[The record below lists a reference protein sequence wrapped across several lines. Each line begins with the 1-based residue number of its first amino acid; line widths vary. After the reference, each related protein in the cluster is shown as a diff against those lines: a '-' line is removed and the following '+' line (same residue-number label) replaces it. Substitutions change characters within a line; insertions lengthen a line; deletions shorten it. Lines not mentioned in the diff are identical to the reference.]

1 MALTAISPL
10 DGRYTAQVQSLAPYF
25 SEEALIH
32 YRVCIELT
40 WLVTLSERPE
50 LPHVRP
56 LTPPERQLLAT
67 WVTTFDNEQAQRVK
81 AIEATIGHDVK
92 AVEYYL
98 KERFQDTTLEDVR
111 EWVHFCCTS
120 EDISN
125 LAYALMLRDGLR
137 HGWLPLAQQLVQTVA
152 TLAREHSTTPLL
164 TRTHGQP
171 ASPSTIG
178 KELAVFVYRWQRQ
191 LQHLAHATYL
201 GKCNGA
207 VGSYNA
213 HSVAYPEAPWEEIS
227 RHFVE
232 SLGLTWNP
240 LTTQIEPHDYMA
252 ELFHI
257 LLLFHTITIDFAR
270 DMWSYISLGY
280 FRQAVHSHE
289 VGSSTM
295 PHKVNPIHFENA
307 EANLGLSNAMLH
319 HLATTLPTS
328 RLQRDL
334 TDSSTLRNIGSA
346 FGYAVVALHAL
357 LHGLSQVAVDPET
370 LAADLDTC
378 WEVLAE
384 AVQTV
389 MRKHGCAQPY
399 EQLKALTRGHAIT
412 REEMHA
418 FIRSLELPTDEKAR
432 LLQLTPATYTGR
444 ASHLVRYMGLS
455 SSAATESLMS
465 QRLPRSLRYSLLSPG
480 RTPEDTGNS

>member
-1 MALTAISPL
+1 MALTSISPL
-10 DGRYTAQVQSLAPYF
+10 DGRYAAQVQSLAPYF
-25 SEEALIH
+25 SEEALIY
-32 YRVCIELT
+32 YRIRVELA
-40 WLVTLSERPE
+40 WLVTLSEQPE
-50 LPHVRP
+50 LPHIRA
-56 LTPPERQLLAT
+56 LTSGERQLLAT
-67 WVTTFDNEQAQRVK
+67 WVTTFDSEQAQQVK

-98 KERFQDTTLEDVR
+98 KERCQGTTLEDMR

-120 EDISN
+120 EDITN
-125 LAYALMLRDGLR
+125 LAYALILKEGLR
-137 HGWLPLAQQLVQTVA
+137 HSWLPRAQHLIQAVA
-152 TLAREHSTTPLL
+152 TLAAAHSATAML

-171 ASPSTIG
+171 ASPSTLG

-191 LQHLAHATYL
+191 LQHLAHTTYL

-213 HSVAYPEAPWEEIS
+213 HTVAYPEAPWEEIS

-232 SLGLTWNP
+232 GLGLTWNP
-240 LTTQIEPHDYMA
+240 LTTQVEAHDYMA

-257 LLLFHTITIDFAR
+257 LLRFHTITIDFAR

-280 FRQAVHSHE
+280 FRQAAHRHE

-307 EANLGLSNAMLH
+307 EANLGLSNALLH

-357 LHGLSQVAVDPET
+357 LHGLTQVAVDPDA
-370 LAADLDTC
+370 LAADLDTS

-412 REEMHA
+412 REELHA
-418 FIRSLELPTDEKAR
+418 FIRSLELPAEAQTR
-432 LLQLTPATYTGR
+432 LLRLTPATYTGR
-444 ASHLVRYMGLS
+444 AGQLVRYMGAVS
-455 SSAATESLMS
+455 
-465 QRLPRSLRYSLLSPG
+465 
-480 RTPEDTGNS
+480 

>member
-1 MALTAISPL
+1 MALTSISPL
-10 DGRYTAQVQSLAPYF
+10 DGRYAAQVQSLAPYF

-32 YRVCIELT
+32 YRVRIELA
-40 WLVTLSERPE
+40 WFVTLSERPE
-50 LPHVRP
+50 LPQIRS
-56 LTPPERQLLAT
+56 LTPSELQLVEI
-67 WVTTFDNEQAQRVK
+67 WGTTFDSTQAQRVK

-98 KERFQDTTLEDVR
+98 KERCQGTTLEDMR
-111 EWVHFCCTS
+111 EWIHFCCTS
-120 EDISN
+120 EDITN
-125 LAYALMLRDGLR
+125 LAYALMLREGLH
-137 HGWLPLAQQLVQTVA
+137 HGWLSLAEQLVHTVA
-152 TLAREHSTTPLL
+152 TLAREHSATPLL

-171 ASPSTIG
+171 ASPSTLG

-191 LQHLAHATYL
+191 LQHLAHTAYL

-213 HSVAYPEAPWEEIS
+213 HSVAYPAAPWEEIA
-227 RHFVE
+227 RNFVE

-257 LLLFHTITIDFAR
+257 LLRFHTITIDFAR

-280 FRQAVHSHE
+280 FRQTAHSHE

-307 EANLGLSNAMLH
+307 EANLGLSNALLH

-357 LHGLSQVAVDPET
+357 LHGLTQVAVDPQA

-399 EQLKALTRGHAIT
+399 EQLKALTRGHAIR

-418 FIRSLELPTDEKAR
+418 FIRSLDLPEDEKAR
-432 LLQLTPATYTGR
+432 LLQLTPTTYTGR
-444 ASHLVRYMGLS
+444 ASQLVRYMGTVS
-455 SSAATESLMS
+455 C
-465 QRLPRSLRYSLLSPG
+465 RSDRSLLSSKNTACGVLHRSAQAPL
-480 RTPEDTGNS
+480 RA

>member
-1 MALTAISPL
+1 MTLTAISPL
-10 DGRYTAQVQSLAPYF
+10 DGRYAVQVQSLVPYF
-25 SEEALIH
+25 SEEALIR
-32 YRVCIELT
+32 YRMRVELA
-40 WLVTLSERPE
+40 WLVALSERPE
-50 LPHVRP
+50 LPHIRP
-56 LTPPERQLLAT
+56 LTPAERQLLAT
-67 WVTTFDNEQAQRVK
+67 WVTTFDSEQAQRVK

-98 KERFQDTTLEDVR
+98 KERCQGTTLEDMR
-111 EWVHFCCTS
+111 EWLHFCCTS
-120 EDISN
+120 EDITN
-125 LAYALMLRDGLR
+125 LAYALMLKEGLH
-137 HGWLPLAQQLVQTVA
+137 HGWLPLARQLVHTIA
-152 TLAREHSTTPLL
+152 TLAREHRATPLL
-164 TRTHGQP
+164 SHTHGQP

-191 LQHLAHATYL
+191 LQPLAHAAFL

-213 HSVAYPEAPWEEIS
+213 HTVAYPEAPWEEIA
-227 RHFVE
+227 RRFVE
-232 SLGLTWNP
+232 SFGLTWNP
-240 LTTQIEPHDYMA
+240 LSTQIESHDYMA
-252 ELFHI
+252 ELFHM
-257 LLLFHTITIDFAR
+257 LLRFHTIAIDFAR

-280 FRQAVHSHE
+280 FRQAAHSHA

-307 EANLGLSNAMLH
+307 EANLSLSNTLLH
-319 HLATTLPTS
+319 HLTTTLPTS

-357 LHGLSQVAVDPET
+357 LHGLTQVAVDPET
-370 LAADLDTC
+370 LAADLDTR

-399 EQLKALTRGHAIT
+399 ERLKALTRGHAMT

-418 FIRSLELPTDEKAR
+418 FIRSLDLPADEQER
-432 LLQLTPATYTGR
+432 LLQLTPATYIGR
-444 ASHLVRYMGLS
+444 ASQLVRHIGAVPFCS
-455 SSAATESLMS
+455 
-465 QRLPRSLRYSLLSPG
+465 
-480 RTPEDTGNS
+480 D

>member
-1 MALTAISPL
+1 MGAFLLYLRRHLKFGVRS
-10 DGRYTAQVQSLAPYF
+10 DAPRWP
-25 SEEALIH
+25 AP
-32 YRVCIELT
+32 
-40 WLVTLSERPE
+40 WLVAARPTT
-50 LPHVRP
+50 RP
-56 LTPPERQLLAT
+56 
-67 WVTTFDNEQAQRVK
+67 DCGHSGQR
-81 AIEATIGHDVK
+81 T
-92 AVEYYL
+92 
-98 KERFQDTTLEDVR
+98 Q
-111 EWVHFCCTS
+111 C
-120 EDISN
+120 
-125 LAYALMLRDGLR
+125 
-137 HGWLPLAQQLVQTVA
+137 
-152 TLAREHSTTPLL
+152 TPLL

-178 KELAVFVYRWQRQ
+178 KELAVFVYRWRRQ

-257 LLLFHTITIDFAR
+257 LLRFHTITIDFAR

>member
-1 MALTAISPL
+1 MALTSISPL
-10 DGRYTAQVQSLAPYF
+10 DGRYAAQVQSLALYF

-32 YRVCIELT
+32 YRVQVELA
-40 WLVTLSERPE
+40 WLVTLSEQPE

-56 LTPPERQLLAT
+56 LASSERQLLQT
-67 WVTTFDNEQAQRVK
+67 WITTFDTAQAQRVK
-81 AIEATIGHDVK
+81 ALEATIGHDVK

-98 KERFQDTTLEDVR
+98 KERLQGTTLDDLR

-120 EDISN
+120 EDITN
-125 LAYALMLRDGLR
+125 LAYALMLKDGLH

-152 TLAREHSTTPLL
+152 TLAEAHGATPLL

-191 LQHLAHATYL
+191 LHHLAHATYL

-213 HSVAYPEAPWEEIS
+213 HNVAYPEAHWEEIS

-232 SLGLTWNP
+232 NLGLTWNP

-257 LLLFHTITIDFAR
+257 LLRFHTITIDFAR

-280 FRQAVHSHE
+280 FRQAAHSHE

-307 EANLGLSNAMLH
+307 EANLGLSNTLLH
-319 HLATTLPTS
+319 HLATTLLTS
-328 RLQRDL
+328 RMQRDL

-346 FGYAVVALHAL
+346 LGYAVVALHAL
-357 LHGLSQVAVDPET
+357 LHGLTQVTVDTET
-370 LAADLDTC
+370 LYADLDTC

-389 MRKHGCAQPY
+389 MRKHGYAQPY

-412 REEMHA
+412 QEELHA
-418 FIRSLELPTDEKAR
+418 FIRSLDLPEDEKAR
-432 LLQLTPATYTGR
+432 LLRLTPATYTGR
-444 ASHLVRYMGLS
+444 ASHLVQYMGAVS
-455 SSAATESLMS
+455 S
-465 QRLPRSLRYSLLSPG
+465 
-480 RTPEDTGNS
+480 

>member
-1 MALTAISPL
+1 MALASISPL
-10 DGRYTAQVQSLAPYF
+10 DGRYAPQVQSLAPYF

-32 YRVCIELT
+32 YRVRVELA
-40 WLVTLSERPE
+40 WFVTLSEQLE
-50 LPHVRP
+50 LPHIRP
-56 LTPPERQLLAT
+56 LTPSERQLVER
-67 WVTTFDNEQAQRVK
+67 WVTTFDSEQAQRVK
-81 AIEATIGHDVK
+81 AIEATIGHDAK

-98 KERFQDTTLEDVR
+98 KERFQGTTLEDMR

-120 EDISN
+120 EDITN
-125 LAYALMLRDGLR
+125 LAYALMLREGLH
-137 HGWLPLAQQLVQTVA
+137 HGWFPLAQQLVQTVA
-152 TLAREHSTTPLL
+152 TLAKEHSATALL

-191 LQHLAHATYL
+191 LQHLTHAAYL

-213 HSVAYPEAPWEEIS
+213 HTVAYFEAPWEEIS

-257 LLLFHTITIDFAR
+257 LLRFHTITIDFAR
-270 DMWSYISLGY
+270 DMWLYISLGY
-280 FRQAVHSHE
+280 FRQAAHSHE

-307 EANLGLSNAMLH
+307 EANLGLSNALLH
-319 HLATTLPTS
+319 HLATALPAS

-346 FGYAVVALHAL
+346 FGHAVVALHAL
-357 LHGLSQVAVDPET
+357 LHGLTQVAVDRET

-418 FIRSLELPTDEKAR
+418 FIRSLDLPADEQER
-432 LLQLTPATYTGR
+432 LLRLTPATYTGR
-444 ASHLVRYMGLS
+444 ASQLVQHIGAMPS
-455 SSAATESLMS
+455 CSDWSLPS
-465 QRLPRSLRYSLLSPG
+465 
-480 RTPEDTGNS
+480 

>member
-1 MALTAISPL
+1 MYRSALRSRKQLARVVCGLCATAAEGERMALTAISPL
-10 DGRYTAQVQSLAPYF
+10 DGRYATQVQSLASYF

-32 YRVCIELT
+32 YRVRVELA
-40 WLVTLSERPE
+40 WLVTLSEQPE
-50 LPHVRP
+50 LPHIRS
-56 LTPPERQLLAT
+56 LTPTEQQLLAT
-67 WVTTFDNEQAQRVK
+67 WVTTFDSEQAQGVK
-81 AIEATIGHDVK
+81 AVEVTIGHDVK

-98 KERFQDTTLEDVR
+98 KERFQGTTLEDMR

-120 EDISN
+120 EDITN
-125 LAYALMLRDGLR
+125 LAYALMLKEGLR
-137 HGWLPLAQQLVQTVA
+137 HGWLPLVEQLVQTVA
-152 TLAREHSTTPLL
+152 TLATEHSATPLL
-164 TRTHGQP
+164 SRTHGQP

-178 KELAVFVYRWQRQ
+178 KELAVFVYRWQWQ
-191 LQHLAHATYL
+191 LQHLTYAAYL

-213 HSVAYPEAPWEEIS
+213 HSVAYPEAPWEEIAC
-227 RHFVE
+227 RFVE

-252 ELFHI
+252 ELFHS
-257 LLLFHTITIDFAR
+257 LLRFHTITIDFAR

-280 FRQAVHSHE
+280 FRQAAHSHE

-295 PHKVNPIHFENA
+295 PHKVNPIRFENA
-307 EANLGLSNAMLH
+307 EANFGLSNALLH

-357 LHGLSQVAVDPET
+357 LHGLTQVAVDREA

-412 REEMHA
+412 REELHA
-418 FIRSLELPTDEKAR
+418 FIRCLDLPEDEQAR
-432 LLQLTPATYTGR
+432 LLRLTPATYTGR
-444 ASHLVRYMGLS
+444 ASQLVS
-455 SSAATESLMS
+455 T
-465 QRLPRSLRYSLLSPG
+465 
-480 RTPEDTGNS
+480 

>member
-1 MALTAISPL
+1 MALTSISPL
-10 DGRYTAQVQSLAPYF
+10 DGRYAAQVQSLAPYF
-25 SEEALIH
+25 SEEALIS
-32 YRVCIELT
+32 YRVRVELA
-40 WLVTLSERPE
+40 WLVLLSERPE
-50 LPHVRP
+50 LPHIRP
-56 LTPPERQLLAT
+56 LAPGERQLVEM
-67 WVTTFDNEQAQRVK
+67 WVTTFGSAQAQRVK

-98 KERFQDTTLEDVR
+98 KERCQGTTLEDMC

-120 EDISN
+120 EDMTN
-125 LAYALMLRDGLR
+125 LAYALMLKEGL
-137 HGWLPLAQQLVQTVA
+137 HHSWLPLAQQLVQTVA
-152 TLAREHSTTPLL
+152 TLATEHSATPLL

-232 SLGLTWNP
+232 SFGLTWNP
-240 LTTQIEPHDYMA
+240 LTTQIEAHDYMA

-257 LLLFHTITIDFAR
+257 LLRFHTITIDFAR

-280 FRQAVHSHE
+280 FRQVAHTHE

-307 EANLGLSNAMLH
+307 EANLGLSNALLH

-334 TDSSTLRNIGSA
+334 TDSSTLRNIGST

-357 LHGLSQVAVDPET
+357 LHGLTQVAVDPEA

-399 EQLKALTRGHAIT
+399 EQLKALTRGHALA
-412 REEMHA
+412 RQELHA
-418 FIRSLELPTDEKAR
+418 FIRSLDLPEDEQAR
-432 LLQLTPATYTGR
+432 LLRLTPATYTGR
-444 ASHLVRYMGLS
+444 ASQLVLYMGVH
-455 SSAATESLMS
+455 ARDSLALHAPAPS
-465 QRLPRSLRYSLLSPG
+465 QDLLG
-480 RTPEDTGNS
+480 ELF

>member
-1 MALTAISPL
+1 MALTSISPL
-10 DGRYTAQVQSLAPYF
+10 DGRYAAQTQLLASYF
-25 SEEALIH
+25 SEEALIR
-32 YRVCIELT
+32 YRVQVELA
-40 WLVTLSERPE
+40 WLKTLSEQPA
-50 LPHVRP
+50 LPHVRS
-56 LTPPERQLLAT
+56 LTPPERELLET
-67 WVTTFDNEQAQRVK
+67 WVTTFDSEQAQRVK
-81 AIEATIGHDVK
+81 AVEATIGHDVK

-98 KERFQDTTLEDVR
+98 KERLQGTTLEDMR

-120 EDISN
+120 EDITN
-125 LAYALMLRDGLR
+125 LAYALMLRDGLQ

-152 TLAREHSTTPLL
+152 TLARAHSATPLL

-171 ASPSTIG
+171 ASPSTVG

-213 HSVAYPEAPWEEIS
+213 HSVAYPKAPWEEIS

-232 SLGLTWNP
+232 HLGLTWNP

-257 LLLFHTITIDFAR
+257 LLRFHTITIDFAR

-280 FRQAVHSHE
+280 FRQAAHSHE

-307 EANLGLSNAMLH
+307 EANLGLSNTLLH
-319 HLATTLPTS
+319 YLATTLPVS

-334 TDSSTLRNIGSA
+334 TDSSTLRNVGAA

-357 LHGLSQVAVDPET
+357 LHGLTQVTVDPEA
-370 LAADLDTC
+370 LATDLDTC

-412 REEMHA
+412 REELHA
-418 FIRSLELPTDEKAR
+418 FILSLDLPADERER
-432 LLQLTPATYTGR
+432 LLRLTPATYIGR
-444 ASHLVRYMGLS
+444 ASQLVQHMGPVFS
-455 SSAATESLMS
+455 
-465 QRLPRSLRYSLLSPG
+465 
-480 RTPEDTGNS
+480 

>member
-1 MALTAISPL
+1 MALTSISPL

-32 YRVCIELT
+32 YRVRVELA
-40 WLVTLSERPE
+40 WLVMLSERPE

-56 LTPPERQLLAT
+56 LTPSERQLVEM
-67 WVTTFDNEQAQRVK
+67 WGTTFDSEQAQRVQ

-98 KERFQDTTLEDVR
+98 KERFQDTTLEDMR

-120 EDISN
+120 EDITN
-125 LAYALMLRDGLR
+125 LAYALMLKEGL
-137 HGWLPLAQQLVQTVA
+137 HQSWSPLAQQLVQTVA
-152 TLAREHSTTPLL
+152 TLAREHRAIPLL

-213 HSVAYPEAPWEEIS
+213 HTVAYPAAPWEEIA

-232 SLGLTWNP
+232 GFGLTWNP

-257 LLLFHTITIDFAR
+257 LLRFHTITIDFAR

-280 FRQAVHSHE
+280 FRQVVHSHE

-307 EANLGLSNAMLH
+307 EANLGLSNALLH

-346 FGYAVVALHAL
+346 FGYAVVALRAL
-357 LHGLSQVAVDPET
+357 LHGLSQVSVDPEA
-370 LAADLDTC
+370 LAADLDTS
-378 WEVLAE
+378 WEVVAE

-389 MRKHGCAQPY
+389 MRKHRCAQPY

-412 REEMHA
+412 REELHA
-418 FIRSLELPTDEKAR
+418 FIRSLDLPEDVKTW
-432 LLQLTPATYTGR
+432 LLRLTPSTYTGR
-444 ASHLVRYMGLS
+444 ASQLVRHIEAIAVS
-455 SSAATESLMS
+455 S
-465 QRLPRSLRYSLLSPG
+465 
-480 RTPEDTGNS
+480 D

>member
-1 MALTAISPL
+1 MALTSLSPL
-10 DGRYTAQVQSLAPYF
+10 DGRYTAQVQSLTRYF
-25 SEEALIH
+25 SEAALIH
-32 YRVCIELT
+32 YRIRVELA

-50 LPHVRP
+50 LPHIRP
-56 LTPPERQLLAT
+56 LTPDERQLVEM
-67 WVTTFDNEQAQRVK
+67 WGTTFDSAQAQRVK

-98 KERFQDTTLEDVR
+98 KERFQGTTLEDMR

-120 EDISN
+120 EDITN
-125 LAYALMLRDGLR
+125 LAYALMLKGGLCY
-137 HGWLPLAQQLVQTVA
+137 GWLPLAQPLVQTVA
-152 TLAREHSTTPLL
+152 RVATDHSTTPLL

-213 HSVAYPEAPWEEIS
+213 HAVAYPEAPWEEIS

-240 LTTQIEPHDYMA
+240 LTTQIESHDYMA

-257 LLLFHTITIDFAR
+257 LLRFHTITIDFAR

-280 FRQAVHSHE
+280 FRQASHNHE
-289 VGSSTM
+289 VSSSTM
-295 PHKVNPIHFENA
+295 PHKVNPVHFENA
-307 EANLGLSNAMLH
+307 EANLGLSNALLH

-357 LHGLSQVAVDPET
+357 LHGLTQVAVDPEALT
-370 LAADLDTC
+370 ADLDTS

-384 AVQTV
+384 AVQTI

-412 REEMHA
+412 REELHA
-418 FIRSLELPTDEKAR
+418 FIWSLDLPEDEKAR
-432 LLQLTPATYTGR
+432 LLLLTPATYIGQ
-444 ASHLVRYMGLS
+444 ASQLVRHMRAVIACS
-455 SSAATESLMS
+455 
-465 QRLPRSLRYSLLSPG
+465 
-480 RTPEDTGNS
+480 D

>member
-1 MALTAISPL
+1 MALTSISPL
-10 DGRYTAQVQSLAPYF
+10 DGRYAIQVQSLVPYF

-32 YRVCIELT
+32 YRVHVELA
-40 WLVTLSERPE
+40 WLVTLSECPD
-50 LPHVRP
+50 LPHIRP
-56 LTPPERQLLAT
+56 LTPLERQLLETWIAT
-67 WVTTFDNEQAQRVK
+67 FNSEQAQHLK

-98 KERFQDTTLEDVR
+98 KERFQDTTLEDMR

-120 EDISN
+120 EDITN
-125 LAYALMLRDGLR
+125 LAYALMLRDGL
-137 HGWLPLAQQLVQTVA
+137 HHSWLPLAQQLAQTVA
-152 TLAREHSTTPLL
+152 TLAREHRVTPLL

-191 LQHLAHATYL
+191 LQHLAHAAYL

-257 LLLFHTITIDFAR
+257 LLRFHTITIDFAR

-280 FRQAVHSHE
+280 VRQAAHSHE

-307 EANLGLSNAMLH
+307 EANLGLSNALLH

-334 TDSSTLRNIGSA
+334 SDSSTMRNIGSA

-357 LHGLSQVAVDPET
+357 LHGLTQVVVDPEA

-389 MRKHGCAQPY
+389 MRKHGCIQPY

-412 REEMHA
+412 RGEMHA
-418 FIRSLELPTDEKAR
+418 FIRSLDLPEDERAR

-444 ASHLVRYMGLS
+444 ASQLVQHIGAVSFCRD
-455 SSAATESLMS
+455 
-465 QRLPRSLRYSLLSPG
+465 RSLPS
-480 RTPEDTGNS
+480 

>member
-1 MALTAISPL
+1 MALISISPL
-10 DGRYTAQVQSLAPYF
+10 DGRYAAQVQSLAPYF

-32 YRVCIELT
+32 YRVRVELA
-40 WLVTLSERPE
+40 WFVTLSERPE
-50 LPHVRP
+50 LPHIRP
-56 LTPPERQLLAT
+56 LLPSERQLVEM
-67 WVTTFDNEQAQRVK
+67 WITTFDSEQAQRVK
-81 AIEATIGHDVK
+81 AIEAIIGHDVK

-98 KERFQDTTLEDVR
+98 KERFQGTTLEDMR

-120 EDISN
+120 EDITN
-125 LAYALMLRDGLR
+125 LAYALMLREGLH

-152 TLAREHSTTPLL
+152 TLAQEHSATPLL

-191 LQHLAHATYL
+191 LQPLAHTAYL

-213 HSVAYPEAPWEEIS
+213 HSIAYPEAPWEEIAC
-227 RHFVE
+227 HFVE

-257 LLLFHTITIDFAR
+257 LLRFHTITIDFAR

-280 FRQAVHSHE
+280 FRQAAHSHE

-295 PHKVNPIHFENA
+295 PHKVNPIDFENG
-307 EANLGLSNAMLH
+307 EGNLGVANAL
-319 HLATTLPTS
+319 LEFFSRKLPIS

-334 TDSSTLRNIGSA
+334 SDSTVLRNLGVA
-346 FGYAVVALHAL
+346 FGHSLFAYRRILK
-357 LHGLSQVAVDPET
+357 GLGKLGVDHERMLSELRAHP
-370 LAADLDTC
+370 
-378 WEVLAE
+378 EVLAE
-384 AVQTV
+384 AVQTIL
-389 MRKHGCAQPY
+389 RREGYPEPY
-399 EQLKALTRGHAIT
+399 EALKQLTRGRALT
-412 REEMHA
+412 LADLHA
-418 FIRSLELPTDEKAR
+418 FVDALDVADAVKAELRA
-432 LLQLTPATYTGR
+432 LTPEAYTGR
-444 ASHLVRYMGLS
+444 AADL
-455 SSAATESLMS
+455 A
-465 QRLPRSLRYSLLSPG
+465 
-480 RTPEDTGNS
+480 RTIAKR

>member
-25 SEEALIH
+25 SEVALIH
-32 YRVCIELT
+32 YRVRVELA

-56 LTPPERQLLAT
+56 LRPPERQLLET
-67 WVTTFDNEQAQRVK
+67 WGTTFNSEQAQRVK

-98 KERFQDTTLEDVR
+98 KERFQDTTLEDMR

-120 EDISN
+120 EDITN

-152 TLAREHSTTPLL
+152 TLAREHSATPLL

-191 LQHLAHATYL
+191 LQHLAHAVYL

-227 RHFVE
+227 CHFVE

-257 LLLFHTITIDFAR
+257 LLRFHTITIDFAR

-280 FRQAVHSHE
+280 FWQAAHNQE

-307 EANLGLSNAMLH
+307 EANLGLSNALLH

-357 LHGLSQVAVDPET
+357 LHGLSQVAVDLAA

-389 MRKHGCAQPY
+389 MRKHGCVQPY
-399 EQLKALTRGHAIT
+399 EQLKALTRGHTISRDEL
-412 REEMHA
+412 REFMQ
-418 FIRSLELPTDEKAR
+418 SLDLPEDEKAR

-444 ASHLVRYMGLS
+444 ASQLVQHLEAVPSCSDRPLS
-455 SSAATESLMS
+455 S
-465 QRLPRSLRYSLLSPG
+465 
-480 RTPEDTGNS
+480 

>member
-10 DGRYTAQVQSLAPYF
+10 DGRYAAQVQSLAPYF
-25 SEEALIH
+25 SEEALIR
-32 YRVCIELT
+32 YRVRVELA
-40 WLVTLSERPE
+40 WFMTLSERPE
-50 LPHVRP
+50 LPHIRP
-56 LTPPERQLLAT
+56 LTPSERQFVEM
-67 WVTTFDNEQAQRVK
+67 WVMTFGSEQARRVK
-81 AIEATIGHDVK
+81 ALEATIGHDVK

-98 KERFQDTTLEDVR
+98 KERFQDTTLEDMR

-120 EDISN
+120 EDITN
-125 LAYALMLRDGLR
+125 LAYALMLRDGL
-137 HGWLPLAQQLVQTVA
+137 HHSWLPLAQQLVQTVA
-152 TLAREHSTTPLL
+152 TLAQEHSATALL

-213 HSVAYPEAPWEEIS
+213 HSVAYPEAPWEEIAY
-227 RHFVE
+227 HFVE

-257 LLLFHTITIDFAR
+257 LLRFHTITIDFAR

-280 FRQAVHSHE
+280 FRQVAYSHE

-307 EANLGLSNAMLH
+307 EANLGLSNALLH
-319 HLATTLPTS
+319 HLATTLPIS

-357 LHGLSQVAVDPET
+357 LHGLTQVTVDCEA

-412 REEMHA
+412 REELHA
-418 FIRSLELPTDEKAR
+418 FIRSLDLPADDQER
-432 LLQLTPATYTGR
+432 LLRLTPATYTGR
-444 ASHLVRYMGLS
+444 ASQLVRDMGLS

-465 QRLPRSLRYSLLSPG
+465 Q
-480 RTPEDTGNS
+480 

>member
-1 MALTAISPL
+1 MPLTSISPL
-10 DGRYTAQVQSLAPYF
+10 DGRYAVQVQSLASYF
-25 SEEALIH
+25 SEEALIY
-32 YRVCIELT
+32 YRVRVELA
-40 WLVTLSERPE
+40 WLVTLSEQPE
-50 LPHVRP
+50 LSHVRA
-56 LTPPERQLLAT
+56 LTPGERQLLAT
-67 WVTTFDNEQAQRVK
+67 WVTTFDSEQAQRVK

-98 KERFQDTTLEDVR
+98 KERCQGTTLEDMR

-120 EDISN
+120 EDITN
-125 LAYALMLRDGLR
+125 LAYALILKEGLR
-137 HGWLPLAQQLVQTVA
+137 YGWLPHAQQLTQAVA
-152 TLAREHSTTPLL
+152 TLAAAHSTTAML

-171 ASPSTIG
+171 ASPSTMG
-178 KELAVFVYRWQRQ
+178 KELAVFVSRWQRQ
-191 LQHLAHATYL
+191 LQHLEHATYL

-213 HSVAYPEAPWEEIS
+213 HTMAYPEAPWEEIS

-257 LLLFHTITIDFAR
+257 LLRFHTITIDFAR

-280 FRQAVHSHE
+280 FRQAAHRHT

-307 EANLGLSNAMLH
+307 EANLGLSNALLH

-357 LHGLSQVAVDPET
+357 LHGLMQVAVDPET
-370 LAADLDTC
+370 LAADLDTS
-378 WEVLAE
+378 WAVLAE

-399 EQLKALTRGHAIT
+399 EQLKTFTHGRAIT
-412 REEMHA
+412 REEIQA
-418 FIRSLELPTDEKAR
+418 FIRALELPEDEKAR
-432 LLQLTPATYTGR
+432 LLRLTPATYTGR
-444 ASHLVRYMGLS
+444 ASQLVRHM
-455 SSAATESLMS
+455 AAVPS
-465 QRLPRSLRYSLLSPG
+465 
-480 RTPEDTGNS
+480 

>member
-1 MALTAISPL
+1 L
-10 DGRYTAQVQSLAPYF
+10 
-25 SEEALIH
+25 
-32 YRVCIELT
+32 
-40 WLVTLSERPE
+40 LS
-50 LPHVRP
+50 H
-56 LTPPERQLLAT
+56 
-67 WVTTFDNEQAQRVK
+67 
-81 AIEATIGHDVK
+81 
-92 AVEYYL
+92 
-98 KERFQDTTLEDVR
+98 
-111 EWVHFCCTS
+111 
-120 EDISN
+120 
-125 LAYALMLRDGLR
+125 
-137 HGWLPLAQQLVQTVA
+137 
-152 TLAREHSTTPLL
+152 
-164 TRTHGQP
+164 THGQP

-191 LQHLAHATYL
+191 LQSLAHAAFL

-213 HSVAYPEAPWEEIS
+213 HTVAYPEAPWEEIA

-232 SLGLTWNP
+232 RFGLTWNP
-240 LTTQIEPHDYMA
+240 LSTQIESHDSMA

-257 LLLFHTITIDFAR
+257 LQRFHTIAIDFAR
-270 DMWSYISLGY
+270 DMWSYVSLGY
-280 FRQAVHSHE
+280 FRQAAHSHE

-307 EANLGLSNAMLH
+307 EANLGLSNALLH

-357 LHGLSQVAVDPET
+357 LHGLTQVAVDPEA
-370 LAADLDTC
+370 LAADLDAC

-399 EQLKALTRGHAIT
+399 ERLKALTRGHAMT
-412 REEMHA
+412 REELHA
-418 FIRSLELPTDEKAR
+418 FIQSLDLPEDEKSR
-432 LLQLTPATYTGR
+432 LLRLTPATYTGL
-444 ASHLVRYMGLS
+444 ASQLVQHIEAIAFCS
-455 SSAATESLMS
+455 S
-465 QRLPRSLRYSLLSPG
+465 
-480 RTPEDTGNS
+480 